1 MSQLMN
7 KKKTTT
13 ESIGEIDR
21 CIALMMEEE
30 YTDPLSFWRQQH
42 IQLAFPTA
50 HSQFHAV
57 L

>member
-1 MSQLMN
+1 MD